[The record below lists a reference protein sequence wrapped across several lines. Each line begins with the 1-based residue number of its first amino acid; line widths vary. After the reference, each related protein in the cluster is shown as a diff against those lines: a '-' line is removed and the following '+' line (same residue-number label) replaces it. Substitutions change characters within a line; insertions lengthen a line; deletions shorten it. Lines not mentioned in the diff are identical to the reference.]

1 MGEDGVD
8 GPGVADAVP
17 GIDPES
23 YEAPVLFTL
32 TVEGELFAVG
42 RAVDGGT
49 SYDWASGPN
58 EGYGY
63 GSSAS
68 PDRPQDEHI
77 ASIRGFLRDIDPATG
92 YLAE

>member
-1 MGEDGVD
+1 MD

-32 TVEGELFAVG
+32 TVAGELVAVG

-68 PDRPQDEHI
+68 PDRPH
-77 ASIRGFLRDIDPATG
+77 SWGGSRAT
-92 YLAE
+92 ANTSTSRCWAR

>member
-8 GPGVADAVP
+8 GPSVADAVP

-49 SYDWASGPN
+49 SYD
-58 EGYGY
+58 
-63 GSSAS
+63 
-68 PDRPQDEHI
+68 
-77 ASIRGFLRDIDPATG
+77 
-92 YLAE
+92 